1 MVRWQ
6 NTARLAVIAVTLCL
20 TLPVWVTPLA
30 AQEHE
35 LANEPKR
42 YTFTQAHLG
51 TIVRLVFYS
60 ADRIEAKQ
68 LARRCFERVVELDG
82 VFSDYRDDSE
92 LMELCKVAHKRAT
105 VVSAEMFT
113 VLACAQQISEQS
125 SGAFDVTLGSS
136 SKAWRERKRGEA
148 DTAMPVRERGS
159 YRDIVLN
166 EADQTVSFNKALSL
180 DLGGIAKGYIA
191 DELAEILE
199 GAGLADFAVSVGG
212 EIVLAGSPP
221 NRKGWSIDLEGPG
234 QKVVASME
242 LSRAALS
249 SSGDSY
255 QFTEIEGKRSA
266 HVLDPDTGKGK
277 QDQLNITVIAPTA
290 MQADGWATALRVM
303 GVDEGYA
310 LAVKTN
316 LIEAFFTPAA
326 GASLKT
332 QGFPSV
338 SFQEANK

>member
-6 NTARLAVIAVTLCL
+6 NTARLAVIAVALCM

-35 LANEPKR
+35 VATEPKR

-68 LARRCFERVVELDG
+68 LAARCFERVVELDG

-125 SGAFDVTLGSS
+125 GGAFDVTLGSS
-136 SKAWRERKRGEA
+136 SRAWRKSKRG
-148 DTAMPVRERGS
+148 DTDTVMPVRERGS

-166 EADQTVSFNKALSL
+166 EADQTVSFIKPLSL

-191 DELAEILE
+191 DDLAEMLE
-199 GAGLADFAVSVGG
+199 SAGVANFAVSVGG

-221 NRKGWSIDLEGPG
+221 SRKGWSIDLEGPG

-255 QFTEIEGKRSA
+255 QFAEIEGKRSA

-290 MQADGWATALRVM
+290 MQADGWATALRVIGTGKGRAM
-303 GVDEGYA
+303 AEKTVGIEAIFVPVNGEI
-310 LAVKTN
+310 VKT
-316 LIEAFFTPAA
+316 P
-326 GASLKT
+326 
-332 QGFPSV
+332 GFPASRW
-338 SFQEANK
+338 